1 MSQYDVVV
9 IGAGPGGYVTAIRA
23 AQLGLKTAV
32 VEDSRIAGLGG
43 VCNQWG
49 CIPSKAILKN
59 ASVLHTIK
67 NAAAFGIE
75 VDGVKADYSK
85 AVDRAKK
92 IVDTQAKGVG
102 FLFRKNQIELI
113 EERGRLAGKGRIKLE
128 PSGKEITA
136 KHILVAT
143 GARPRVFFDMKP
155 DGKVVFTAKEFM
167 AMRDVPASMIV
178 LGAGAIGMEFAYVL
192 QNYGCQVTI
201 LEMADRLLPREDSE
215 ISLEIAKAFTKL
227 GVKFHTQ
234 CKVEKVEQKADGV
247 TVHATMADGKKQ
259 VFEAPRLLTA
269 TGVTPNSDDLGL
281 DVAGIKTVGPGF
293 IEVDD
298 WMRTNVEGVYA
309 IGDVTGK
316 LPLAHVAS
324 AQGIVCI
331 EKIAGHHPQPL
342 DYNKMP
348 SATYCEPQVASIGL
362 TESDAKAKGHQVKVG
377 KFPFRP
383 NGKAQGIGEIDGF
396 IKFVVDAKH
405 GEILGIHMIGP
416 EVTEI
421 LGEASLAMNLEA
433 TAEEVDITVHAHP
446 TLSEVFK
453 EAALAAIGKPIHM

>member
-1 MSQYDVVV
+1 MSQYDLVV
-9 IGAGPGGYVTAIRA
+9 IGAGPGGYVAAIRA

-32 VEDSRIAGLGG
+32 IEDSKIAGLGG

-59 ASVLHTIK
+59 ATVLHTIQH
-67 NAAAFGIE
+67 ADAFGITVE
-75 VDGVKADYSK
+75 GVKADFSK
-85 AVDRAKK
+85 AIDRSKK

-102 FLFRKNQIELI
+102 FLFRKNKIDLI
-113 EERGRLAGKGRIKLE
+113 EERGRLAGKGKIKLE

-136 KHILVAT
+136 KHIILAT
-143 GARPRVFFDMKP
+143 GSSPRVFFDMKP
-155 DGKVVFTAKEFM
+155 DGKTVFTAKEFLS
-167 AMRDVPASMIV
+167 MRSVPSSMIV

-201 LEMADRLLPREDSE
+201 IEMADRLLPKEDPEVSAE
-215 ISLEIAKAFTKL
+215 IERAFKKL
-227 GVKFHTQ
+227 GVKFHTK
-234 CKVEKVEQKADGV
+234 CKVDKVDQKTDGV
-247 TVHATMADGKKQ
+247 TVHVTMADGSKQ
-259 VFEAPRLLTA
+259 AFDAPRLLSA
-269 TGVTPNSDDLGL
+269 TGVVPNSKNLGL
-281 DVAGIKTVGPGF
+281 EEAGVKTNAQGF
-293 IEVDD
+293 IEINE
-298 WMRTNVEGVYA
+298 WMQTSAAGVYA

-316 LPLAHVAS
+316 FPLAHVAS
-324 AQGIVCI
+324 AQGIACV

-342 DYNKMP
+342 DYGKMP

-362 TESDAKAKGHQVKVG
+362 TEPDAKAKGYDVKVG

-383 NGKAQGIGEIDGF
+383 NGKAQGLGEIDGF
-396 IKFVVDAKH
+396 IKFVVDAKY
-405 GEILGIHMIGP
+405 GEILGIHMVGP

-433 TAEEVDITVHAHP
+433 TAEEVDVTVHAHP

-453 EAALAAIGKPIHM
+453 EAALAAIGQPIHM

>member
-9 IGAGPGGYVTAIRA
+9 IGAGPGGYVAAIRA

-32 VEDSRIAGLGG
+32 VEDSKIAGLGG

-59 ASVLHTIK
+59 ATVLHTIQH
-67 NAAAFGIE
+67 AEAFGIT

-85 AVDRAKK
+85 AVDRSKK
-92 IVDTQAKGVG
+92 IVETQAKGVG
-102 FLFRKNQIELI
+102 FLFRKNKIDLI
-113 EERGRLAGKGRIKLE
+113 EERGRLAGKGKIKLE

-136 KHILVAT
+136 KHIILAT

-155 DGKVVFTAKEFM
+155 DGKVVFTAKEFLS
-167 AMRDVPASMIV
+167 MRSVPSSMLV

-201 LEMADRLLPREDSE
+201 LEMADRLLPKEDAEVSTE
-215 ISLEIAKAFTKL
+215 IEKAFKKL
-227 GVKFHTQ
+227 GVKFHT
-234 CKVEKVEQKADGV
+234 KLKISKIEQKSDGV
-247 TVHATMADGKKQ
+247 VVHATDAAGKAQ
-259 VFEAPRLLTA
+259 TFEAPRLLSA
-269 TGVTPNSDDLGL
+269 TGVMPNSENLGL
-281 DVAGIKTVGPGF
+281 QEAGVKTNAQGF
-293 IEVDD
+293 IEVDE

-316 LPLAHVAS
+316 FPLAHVAS
-324 AQGIVCI
+324 AQGIACI

-362 TESDAKAKGHQVKVG
+362 TEEAAKAKGHDVKVG

-396 IKFVVDAKH
+396 IKFVVDAKY

-416 EVTEI
+416 EVTEM

-433 TAEEVDITVHAHP
+433 TAEDVDITVHAHP

-453 EAALAAIGKPIHM
+453 EAALAAVGQPIHM